1 VLETEPE
8 TETETERAP
17 PPKPKRRPLT
27 SQHDLLAYYFRKDTL
42 GLRNFDAFRAA
53 DFQLLL
59 LLIYA
64 VGLAVLPAPGGP
76 RAFFVH
82 ALGWTLF
89 NTFGL
94 GLLLRAQGER
104 KALVRH
110 FVQHYHYPAQ
120 DGARGAVREA
130 FANWKQLY
138 NTSMC
143 MTYGAR
149 FRARRGGE
157 LMGRGQCQRSGSRG
171 RRIRCRTRGSR
182 ATRCSCTRSEW

>member
-1 VLETEPE
+1 V
-8 TETETERAP
+8 P

-149 FRARRGGE
+149 FRAQQERRSADGARTVSAFGLAWKTYRLPETWITGNALLMHTFGVVSASRAGCMRGG
-157 LMGRGQCQRSGSRG
+157 
-171 RRIRCRTRGSR
+171 
-182 ATRCSCTRSEW
+182 

>member
-8 TETETERAP
+8 TETETERVP

-42 GLRNFDAFRAA
+42 GLHNFDAFRAA

-149 FRARRGGE
+149 F
-157 LMGRGQCQRSGSRG
+157 QV
-171 RRIRCRTRGSR
+171 
-182 ATRCSCTRSEW
+182 